1 MDPLTPPDVLPKQIR
16 HTRWRYV
23 ACAALLFCTQA
34 YATSDPQAVRT
45 PVLPVGRS
53 ALLVVEAMPIND
65 AVAFHVQRANDHTA
79 VISDDVKV
87 TVDGKNE
94 TVTRESDGTYQV
106 DDKDL
111 LDGPHDVDVTV
122 GHDGI
127 REVLSGKITL
137 PQRSSGGRL
146 GEHKQIAWWILN
158 IAVVLIAAI
167 ALSRR
172 KAKGP

>member
-1 MDPLTPPDVLPKQIR
+1 MLI
-16 HTRWRYV
+16 
-23 ACAALLFCTQA
+23 
-34 YATSDPQAVRT
+34 
-45 PVLPVGRS
+45 
-53 ALLVVEAMPIND
+53 VEAMPID
-65 AVAFHVQRANDHTA
+65 RAVAFHVQRVSDHTA

-87 TVDGKNE
+87 AVDGKNE

-127 REVLSGKITL
+127 HEVLSGKVTL
-137 PQRSSGGRL
+137 PERASSGLL

-158 IAVVLIAAI
+158 IAVVLVAAI

-172 KAKGP
+172 KGDRPSG